1 MKNVT
6 MIILRSQGMDRYSL
20 LVKME
25 TKEVSDL
32 FTDVHRLIKK
42 KILTYESKSEI
53 TKQVLA

>member
-6 MIILRSQGMDRYSL
+6 MIILRSQAMDRYSL
-20 LVKME
+20 LVKTE

-42 KILTYESKSEI
+42 KNPYLW
-53 TKQVLA
+53 V